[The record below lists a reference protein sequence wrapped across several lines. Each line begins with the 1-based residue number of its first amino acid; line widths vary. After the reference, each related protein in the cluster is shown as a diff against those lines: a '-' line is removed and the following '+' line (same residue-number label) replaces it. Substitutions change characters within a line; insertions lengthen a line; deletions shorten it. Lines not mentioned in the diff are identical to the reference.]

1 VSEVEESIA
10 EVDVALTMEKNK
22 EQRLREKLNNILD
35 QKRRVILDIEV
46 VTYMHFEC
54 LFKIFLNPI
63 QLQVLL
69 PLGHI
74 EVENLHDPKDIA
86 EAILVPRKTIKQL
99 NSNIRVRR
107 LIKIPF

>member
-46 VTYMHFEC
+46 IIY
-54 LFKIFLNPI
+54 
-63 QLQVLL
+63 
-69 PLGHI
+69 
-74 EVENLHDPKDIA
+74 LHL
-86 EAILVPRKTIKQL
+86 ESTT
-99 NSNIRVRR
+99 
-107 LIKIPF
+107 